1 MNQFLYEKNMGS
13 RKQDE
18 YDDYD
23 FDYDTLENDFQEI
36 SSKRPQQQKQQQQQY
51 SSNLSTKQTPFSNS
65 PQKQSPPT
73 STKKP
78 SPSKK
83 TATAPKTVK
92 SDLKKVAKKLNTKA
106 SVSKNKQTLT
116 E

>member
-23 FDYDTLENDFQEI
+23 LDYDTLENDFQEI
-36 SSKRPQQQKQQQQQY
+36 LTKRPQQQKQQQQQY
-51 SSNLSTKQTPFSNS
+51 SQNLSTKQTPFSNS
-65 PQKQSPPT
+65 PQKQSSPT

-78 SPSKK
+78 SPKK

-106 SVSKNKQTLT
+106 SVSKNKQTLS